1 MGFKMKGSP
10 IKADGAIVKFFSGTG
25 RESSAE
31 TQSRRRA
38 AGNFTKAELAASK
51 KDFTKDSNFGV
62 SPKVL
67 PKTSQ
72 QNFDELMSLPNA
84 VTQPVTPQAPAG
96 PAEKKKKVVK
106 KKVNKGTV
114 STSSGFSSL
123 TKAPKVGENMVKQS
137 SKKIDLV
144 SSSRPQTRKEIKAT
158 KEKDKAKSGVSRQ
171 QVRLAKTKAKAASAK
186 AKTNQTAKSID
197 ASKPKSADTG
207 AKQTSARRSR
217 AKAKRLE
224 NRASRIEGRI
234 ERKASRQAQRKKIKE
249 NR

>member
-10 IKADGAIVKFFSGTG
+10 IKVDGAIVKFFSGTG

-62 SPKVL
+62 SPKVS

-84 VTQPVTPQAPAG
+84 VTQPVTPQAPAR

-106 KKVNKGTV
+106 KT
-114 STSSGFSSL
+114 STPS
-123 TKAPKVGENMVKQS
+123 TK
-137 SKKIDLV
+137 
-144 SSSRPQTRKEIKAT
+144 RKPIISDEAF
-158 KEKDKAKSGVSRQ
+158 EK
-171 QVRLAKTKAKAASAK
+171 
-186 AKTNQTAKSID
+186 
-197 ASKPKSADTG
+197 
-207 AKQTSARRSR
+207 R
-217 AKAKRLE
+217 AKAQGQKPKDGKTKGKKV
-224 NRASRIEGRI
+224 NITDIIAN
-234 ERKASRQAQRKKIKE
+234 KKIIDPINKPDSKE
-249 NR
+249 IFLAKNLTSQSFFSKPMEIA